1 VPGMEDAGQ
10 VTRDALKICSRDPKC
25 PWTVAIQSKP
35 PVHQLRLRSR
45 LDRIVPLFSST
56 ACFDRILT
64 WQTDAVMT
72 RVTNQR
78 IRGPINKTTTNEKR
92 KQQKRRQYAEQTK
105 RLRHTSDRNL
115 KRKEANQNV
124 RNTDEASSAITDAA
138 ALCDFSCSKT
148 KRDRADFFPA
158 VESSRLHPDGL
169 LLLGLH
175 SCYHLP
181 FVRLYFPS
189 YQSLLLVHILFFCC

>member
-1 VPGMEDAGQ
+1 MEDAGQ

-25 PWTVAIQSKP
+25 PGTVAIQSKP

-78 IRGPINKTTTNEKR
+78 IRGPINKTTTNEKKKNKKNDDNMPS
-92 KQQKRRQYAEQTK
+92 KQNGCVTHPTVILKEKKPTK
-105 RLRHTSDRNL
+105 M
-115 KRKEANQNV
+115 
-124 RNTDEASSAITDAA
+124 
-138 ALCDFSCSKT
+138 
-148 KRDRADFFPA
+148 
-158 VESSRLHPDGL
+158 
-169 LLLGLH
+169 
-175 SCYHLP
+175 
-181 FVRLYFPS
+181 
-189 YQSLLLVHILFFCC
+189 